1 MATVPINLGYG
12 QVLIY
17 GAGLATGVM
26 GVRPEE
32 DRFRFG
38 TIYQIYEGGETY
50 FSVGQSVMFDI
61 TQIEV
66 KLDYQ
71 NYYYTLINQA
81 RLAISENEFLP

>member
-38 TIYQIYEGGETY
+38 TIYQIYDGGEAY
-50 FSVGQSVMFDI
+50 FSVGDSVMFDI
-61 TQIEV
+61 EKIEL
-66 KLDYQ
+66 KLEYL
-71 NYYYTLINQA
+71 NYYYTLVNQA
-81 RLAISENEFLP
+81 QLAISENEFLP